1 MNGNSGMRVIKMNT
15 QNYYDVI
22 LVGAGPAGIFASYEL
37 TKLNPELK
45 VILIDKGQDIY
56 HRSCPIHKGI
66 LTECPTTKRF
76 EYQSCY
82 PTCALTGGWGG
93 SGAFSDGKFNITT
106 DFGGWMGDYIPS
118 AELLDLIE
126 YVDQINLSF
135 GATEETH
142 GSLQV
147 SETIKALEHEIDEL
161 EILIDEDTTLEQK
174 KQLKAK
180 KKELYSLKKIHE
192 IEQRATSVGM
202 KLLKA
207 KVRHLGTEENLKI
220 LTRIYEYLKDRLEIR
235 HRTKVKEI
243 IVENQQMKGI
253 VLENDE
259 ILFSDHV
266 FIAPGRDGSEWL
278 ANLLKEQGLTLT
290 NNQVDI
296 GVRVEVPNTVM
307 TDINEHLYEAKLIYN
322 TPTFNNTVRTFC
334 SNPSGRVVIENHSG
348 VMTVNGHAFKEDY
361 EKQFNTN
368 LALLVSH
375 HFTEPFNEP
384 IQYAKYISRLANM
397 LSNGNVIVQRFGDLK
412 KGRRST
418 EKRMK
423 KGFIE
428 PTLKTAIP
436 GDLALVLPHRTVTSL
451 IEMIEALD
459 KVSPGFASEHTL
471 LYGVEAKFYSARP
484 KLKNTFETEIKGL
497 YVGGDGAGVTRG
509 LAQASACGVVVARDI
524 LKQK

>member
-1 MNGNSGMRVIKMNT
+1 MIK
-15 QNYYDVI
+15 QNQYDVI
-22 LVGAGPAGIFASYEL
+22 IVGAGPAGIFASYEL
-37 TKLNPELK
+37 TKLHPEIKL
-45 VILIDKGQDIY
+45 LLLDKGQDIY
-56 HRSCPIHKGI
+56 HRSCPIHEGI
-66 LTECPTTKRF
+66 LKECPTTKRF

-106 DFGGWMGDYIPS
+106 DFGGWMNEYIS
-118 AELLDLIE
+118 SSELLKLIE
-126 YVDQINLSF
+126 YVDQINLGF
-135 GATEETH
+135 GATKETH
-142 GSLQV
+142 GSL
-147 SETIKALEHEIDEL
+147 EITESILKLKQEIEEL
-161 EILIDEDTTLEQK
+161 EFHLDVHSGIKLKKEINEKK
-174 KQLKAK
+174 KQL
-180 KKELYSLKKIHE
+180 LSLNKIYE
-192 IEQRATSVGM
+192 IEQRAASVGM

-220 LTRIYEYLKDRLEIR
+220 LTKIYEYLKDKLEIQ
-235 HRTKVKEI
+235 HRTKVKDI
-243 IVENQQMKGI
+243 ILEDRRIKGI
-253 VLENDE
+253 ILENDE
-259 ILFSDHV
+259 RIFADYV

-278 ANLLKEQGLTLT
+278 AKMLTKQNLHLA

-307 TDINEHLYEAKLIYN
+307 ADINENLYEAKLVYN
-322 TPTFNNTVRTFC
+322 TPTYGNLVRTFC

-348 VMTVNGHAFKEDY
+348 VMTVNGHAYREDK

-375 HFTEPFNEP
+375 HFTEPFDEP
-384 IQYAKYISRLANM
+384 IQYAKYISKLANM
-397 LSNGNVIVQRFGDLK
+397 LSNGNVIVQRYGDLK

-418 EKRMK
+418 EKRIQ
-423 KGFIE
+423 KGFVE
-428 PTLKTAIP
+428 PTLKTAVP

-484 KLKNTFETEIKGL
+484 QLTNTFETEISGL
-497 YVGGDGAGVTRG
+497 YVGGDGAGITRG
-509 LAQASACGVVVARDI
+509 LAQASACGLVVARDI
-524 LKQK
+524 LNRT

>member
-1 MNGNSGMRVIKMNT
+1 MNGQKH
-15 QNYYDVI
+15 YDVI
-22 LVGAGPAGIFASYEL
+22 LIGAGPAGIFASYEL
-37 TKLNPELK
+37 TKLNPSLN
-45 VILIDKGQDIY
+45 VLLLDKGQDIY
-56 HRSCPIHKGI
+56 HRSCPIHKG
-66 LTECPTTKRF
+66 LLKECPTTKIF

-118 AELLDLIE
+118 SELLQLIE

-135 GATEETH
+135 GATKETH
-142 GSLQV
+142 GSLEI
-147 SETIKALEHEIDEL
+147 SESMKKLKDEIDEL
-161 EILIDEDTTLEQK
+161 ELKIDLEPSLAIK
-174 KQLKAK
+174 KELKRK
-180 KKELYSLKKIHE
+180 KKELHSLMKIHE

-220 LTRIYEYLKDRLEIR
+220 LTRIYEYLKDKLEIR
-235 HRTKVKEI
+235 HRTKVKDI
-243 IVENQQMKGI
+243 IVKDKKIKGI
-253 VLENDE
+253 VLENGEE
-259 ILFSDHV
+259 IYAKYV

-278 ANLLKEQGLTLT
+278 AKILTKEGLHLS

-307 TDINEHLYEAKLIYN
+307 AEINEHLYEAKLIYN
-322 TPTFNNTVRTFC
+322 TPTYNNIVRTFC
-334 SNPSGRVVIENHSG
+334 ANPSGRVVIENHSG
-348 VMTVNGHAFKEDY
+348 VMTVNGHAFKEDK

-397 LSNGNVIVQRFGDLK
+397 LSNGNVIVQRYGDLR

-418 EKRMK
+418 EKRIQ
-423 KGFIE
+423 KGFVE
-428 PTLKTAIP
+428 PTLKTAVP
-436 GDLALVLPHRTVTSL
+436 GDLALVLPHRTITSI

-484 KLKNTFETEIKGL
+484 KLSNTFETEIEGL

-524 LKQK
+524 LKRIQT

>member
-1 MNGNSGMRVIKMNT
+1 MTSQKK
-15 QNYYDVI
+15 YDVI
-22 LVGAGPAGIFASYEL
+22 IVGAGPAGIFASYEL
-37 TKLNPELK
+37 TKLNPQLN
-45 VILIDKGQDIY
+45 VLLLDKGQDIY

-66 LTECPTTKRF
+66 LKECPTTKKF

-118 AELLDLIE
+118 SELLSLIN
-126 YVDQINLSF
+126 YVDQINLGF

-142 GSLQV
+142 GSLEIGDSVKQ
-147 SETIKALEHEIDEL
+147 LQQEIDDLELQL
-161 EILIDEDTTLEQK
+161 EIQSNVDTK
-174 KQLKAK
+174 KQLILK
-180 KKELYSLKKIHE
+180 KKELHSLHKITE
-192 IEQRATSVGM
+192 IEHRATSVGM

-220 LTRIYEYLKDRLEIR
+220 LTRIYEYLQSRLEIR
-235 HRTKVKEI
+235 HRTKVDQLI
-243 IVENQQMKGI
+243 IEDKQIKGVI
-253 VLENDE
+253 LENGESIYADS
-259 ILFSDHV
+259 I

-278 ANLLKEQGLTLT
+278 SKIFLNQGLTLT

-307 TDINEHLYEAKLIYN
+307 HDINEHLYEAKLIYN
-322 TPTFNNTVRTFC
+322 TPTYSNTVRTFC
-334 SNPSGRVVIENHSG
+334 ANPSGRVVVENHSG
-348 VMTVNGHAFKEDY
+348 VMTVNGHAYKEDV

-384 IQYAKYISRLANM
+384 IQYAKFISRLANM
-397 LSNGNVIVQRFGDLK
+397 LSNGSVIVQRYGDLK
-412 KGRRST
+412 KGRRT
-418 EKRMK
+418 TDKRMK
-423 KGFIE
+423 KGFVE
-428 PTLKTAIP
+428 PTLKTAVP

-484 KLKNTFETEIKGL
+484 KLSNTFETEISGL

-509 LAQASACGVVVARDI
+509 LAQAGACGVVVARDI
-524 LKQK
+524 LFQKK

>member
-1 MNGNSGMRVIKMNT
+1 MKAH
-15 QNYYDVI
+15 YYDVI
-22 LVGAGPAGIFASYEL
+22 IVGAGPSGIFASYEF
-37 TKLNPELK
+37 TKNNPQLK
-45 VILIDKGQDIY
+45 VLLLDKGQDIY
-56 HRSCPIHKGI
+56 RRSCPINKG
-66 LTECPTTKRF
+66 LLKECPTTKRF

-93 SGAFSDGKFNITT
+93 SGAFSDGKYNITT
-106 DFGGWMGDYIPS
+106 DFGGWMGDYLS
-118 AELLDLIE
+118 SSELLNLIE
-126 YVDQINLSF
+126 YADQVNLSF
-135 GATEETH
+135 GATKETH
-142 GSLQV
+142 GSI
-147 SETIKALEHEIDEL
+147 EMIDTIKNLEKAIDEL
-161 EILIDEDTTLEQK
+161 EINIEEQSTPELRIK
-174 KQLKAK
+174 LKEAK
-180 KKELYSLKKIHE
+180 KKLTSLNKINE

-220 LTRIYEYLKDRLEIR
+220 LTKFYEYLKDKLEIK
-235 HRTKVKEI
+235 HHTKVKDI
-243 IVENQQMKGI
+243 IVEEQTIKGVI
-253 VLENDE
+253 LENGDVFYSE
-259 ILFSDHV
+259 YI

-278 ANLLKEQGLTLT
+278 SHILEKQKLKLI

-307 TDINEHLYEAKLIYN
+307 YDINEHLYEAKLIYN
-322 TPTFNNTVRTFC
+322 TPTYNSTVRTFC

-348 VMTVNGHAFKEDY
+348 IMTVNGHAYKEDI

-375 HFTEPFNEP
+375 NFTEPFNEP
-384 IQYAKYISRLANM
+384 IQYAKYISKLANM
-397 LSNGNVIVQRFGDLK
+397 LSNGNVIIQRYGDLK

-418 EKRMK
+418 EKRIR
-423 KGFIE
+423 KGFVK
-428 PTLKTAIP
+428 PTLKTAVP

-484 KLKNTFETEIKGL
+484 ILTDKFETEIKGL
-497 YVGGDGAGVTRG
+497 YVGGDGAGITRG

-524 LKQK
+524 LNKIG

>member
-1 MNGNSGMRVIKMNT
+1 MGNRNK
-15 QNYYDVI
+15 YDVI

-45 VILIDKGQDIY
+45 VILVDKGQDIY
-56 HRSCPIHKGI
+56 HRSCPIDKGI
-66 LTECPTTKRF
+66 LKECPTTKKF
-76 EYQSCY
+76 EYQSCF

-118 AELLDLIE
+118 SELLSLIE
-126 YVDQINLSF
+126 YVDQINLGF
-135 GATEETH
+135 GADEETH
-142 GSLQV
+142 GSLGIAE
-147 SETIKALEHEIDEL
+147 SINELEREIDEIEL
-161 EILIDEDTTLEQK
+161 KLVENPSISLKKDLK
-174 KQLKAK
+174 KKRKQLN
-180 KKELYSLKKIHE
+180 SLTKIHE

-207 KVRHLGTEENLKI
+207 RVRHLGTEENLKI
-220 LTRIYEYLKDRLEIR
+220 LTKIYEYLKDQLEIKP
-235 HRTKVKEI
+235 RTKVQDLI
-243 IVENQQMKGI
+243 IEDKKIHGV
-253 VLENDE
+253 
-259 ILFSDHV
+259 ILANGEELLADYV

-278 ANLLKEQGLTLT
+278 SEILSKQKLKLT

-307 TDINEHLYEAKLIYN
+307 SDINENLYEAKLVYN
-322 TPTFNNTVRTFC
+322 TPTFSNTVRTFC

-348 VMTVNGHAFKEDY
+348 IMTVNGHAFKEDK

-375 HFTEPFNEP
+375 HFTEPFHEP
-384 IQYAKYISRLANM
+384 IQFAKYISKLANM
-397 LSNGNVIVQRFGDLK
+397 LSNGNVIVQRYGDLK

-418 EKRMK
+418 EKRIK
-423 KGFIE
+423 KGFVE
-428 PTLKTAIP
+428 PTLKTAVP
-436 GDLALVLPHRTVTSL
+436 GDLSLVLPYRTVTSL

-484 KLKNTFETEIKGL
+484 QLTNTFETEIKGL
-497 YVGGDGAGVTRG
+497 YVGGDGAGITRG

-524 LKQK
+524 LNNM

>member
-1 MNGNSGMRVIKMNT
+1 
-15 QNYYDVI
+15 
-22 LVGAGPAGIFASYEL
+22 
-37 TKLNPELK
+37 
-45 VILIDKGQDIY
+45 
-56 HRSCPIHKGI
+56 
-66 LTECPTTKRF
+66 
-76 EYQSCY
+76 
-82 PTCALTGGWGG
+82 
-93 SGAFSDGKFNITT
+93 
-106 DFGGWMGDYIPS
+106 
-118 AELLDLIE
+118 
-126 YVDQINLSF
+126 
-135 GATEETH
+135 
-142 GSLQV
+142 
-147 SETIKALEHEIDEL
+147 
-161 EILIDEDTTLEQK
+161 
-174 KQLKAK
+174 
-180 KKELYSLKKIHE
+180 
-192 IEQRATSVGM
+192 M